1 LNLKRFTHILW
12 YMRLPDQSNLA
23 AVEGQSLAR
32 ELRER
37 LPAPAADYSI
47 NNVALRRQ
55 RHESWEK
62 RFGEVV
68 RGWRQSRG
76 WSQDDVSEKLRHH
89 GFEMHQTTI
98 AKIERGARPL
108 RVAEATAIAE
118 VFDMPIMAVFELSLP
133 GDAPWWAP
141 DDQPEKVR
149 KRQEMLEKARQES
162 EDARDRLYSAAQE
175 HAYWL
180 GEVEKVV
187 LSMNKE
193 SSDEVRDDSGA

>member
-1 LNLKRFTHILW
+1 
-12 YMRLPDQSNLA
+12 MRLPNESARA
-23 AVEGQSLAR
+23 AVESQSLAR

-37 LPAPAADYSI
+37 LPAAAADISI
-47 NNVALRRQ
+47 NNLALKRE

-76 WSQDDVSEKLRHH
+76 WSQEDVSEKLRHQ

-108 RVAEATAIAE
+108 RVGEATAIAE

-141 DDQPEKVR
+141 DGRPEIVK
-149 KRQEMLEKARQES
+149 KRQEMLDRARQAS
-162 EDARDRLYSAAQE
+162 DDARDRLYSAAHD

-187 LSMNKE
+187 LSMNEE
-193 SSDEVRDDSGA
+193 SSEKACDDSGA